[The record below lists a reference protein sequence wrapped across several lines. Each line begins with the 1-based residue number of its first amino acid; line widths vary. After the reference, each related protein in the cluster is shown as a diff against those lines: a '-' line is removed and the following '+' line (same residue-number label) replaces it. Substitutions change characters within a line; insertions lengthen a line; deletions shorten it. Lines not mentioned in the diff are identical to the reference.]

1 MAAARLYQRKW
12 VLIKLPIALAAVAL
26 ASWLW
31 STWLP
36 LPPAEITVSAGRAD
50 GVYHAYAQRYAEK
63 FAARGVT
70 LRVLE
75 SDGSVQNLQRLRGA
89 VEPTAD
95 LAFVQGGVGAAV
107 VAQEGGMRLL
117 TVSKIDIEP
126 LWIFARQPGIEA
138 LQQLQGLR
146 ISLGPAGSGTRQL
159 GLALLEQV
167 RLKQGEYTDATLA
180 GMAAV
185 DALKQGTLDVLIMVS
200 APDSAVIRAALASPA
215 IHLVQL
221 RRTAALT
228 ERLPWLVPR
237 LLAQGT
243 LGPQLPPRDVTLL
256 TTSASLVARADL
268 HPALQRLATDVVT
281 EVHTGG
287 GPFHRP
293 GEFPSLKRLQ
303 FPASEEARRT
313 LTHGLPWLEAH
324 LPFWWAQVVLRLLVI
339 CLPVALVALWLARI
353 VPAYLRWLLESRV
366 TRWYGELMYIEHDLS
381 RESLTGLDLSKYL
394 DRLNSIERRMEAFVT
409 PTYLMPRWF
418 MLRKHIDFVRMG
430 LFRRRGR

>member
-167 RLKQGEYTDATLA
+167 RL
-180 GMAAV
+180 
-185 DALKQGTLDVLIMVS
+185 
-200 APDSAVIRAALASPA
+200 
-215 IHLVQL
+215 
-221 RRTAALT
+221 
-228 ERLPWLVPR
+228 
-237 LLAQGT
+237 
-243 LGPQLPPRDVTLL
+243 
-256 TTSASLVARADL
+256 
-268 HPALQRLATDVVT
+268 
-281 EVHTGG
+281 
-287 GPFHRP
+287 
-293 GEFPSLKRLQ
+293 
-303 FPASEEARRT
+303 
-313 LTHGLPWLEAH
+313 
-324 LPFWWAQVVLRLLVI
+324 
-339 CLPVALVALWLARI
+339 
-353 VPAYLRWLLESRV
+353 
-366 TRWYGELMYIEHDLS
+366 
-381 RESLTGLDLSKYL
+381 
-394 DRLNSIERRMEAFVT
+394 
-409 PTYLMPRWF
+409 
-418 MLRKHIDFVRMG
+418 
-430 LFRRRGR
+430 